1 MSAPPD
7 DADAR
12 KIMTEFHDGVL
23 TVHLPKALQRN
34 PNRWKQKCNDAEE
47 WWLVCDLRLRT
58 SSSDAVK
65 RCRCR

>member
-1 MSAPPD
+1 MA
-7 DADAR
+7 
-12 KIMTEFHDGVL
+12 EFHDGVL

-47 WWLVCDLRLRT
+47 WWLLCGLRLRT

-65 RCRCR
+65 RCPRR